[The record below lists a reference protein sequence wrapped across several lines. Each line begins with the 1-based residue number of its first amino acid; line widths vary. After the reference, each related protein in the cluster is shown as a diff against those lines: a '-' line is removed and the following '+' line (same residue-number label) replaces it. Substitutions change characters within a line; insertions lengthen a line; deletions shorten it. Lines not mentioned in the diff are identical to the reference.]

1 MWWRFFYVFS
11 KAKAADFKMAK
22 VPKLNK
28 NKQNTKSD
36 YLFSNLIPNLP
47 NVMRWPPHGGPFTS
61 FQHAKA
67 GGWWLFRTVGRSK
80 FLCGRKVGILGLLK
94 VKVLLLFL
102 PKCLWPCITYAAASV
117 SAFGPISFVRQ

>member
-1 MWWRFFYVFS
+1 MWWCSFYVFS
-11 KAKAADFKMAK
+11 KVKASRWPKYPY
-22 VPKLNK
+22 PKLNK

-67 GGWWLFRTVGRSK
+67 GGWWLFRTIGRSENP
-80 FLCGRKVGILGLLK
+80 GGEGAVVI
-94 VKVLLLFL
+94 
-102 PKCLWPCITYAAASV
+102 
-117 SAFGPISFVRQ
+117 